1 MGSGIAGSVAES
13 GRPIRI
19 DDAYADPRFNPEVD
33 RKSGFRT
40 RSILCLPIQNRFG
53 AVFAVAQLLNRKDG
67 QLFAEEDER
76 RFKEFTESVGVIL
89 ETLEGLAVR

>member
-1 MGSGIAGSVAES
+1 LFAFTWKLGQLLNVERASL
-13 GRPIRI
+13 
-19 DDAYADPRFNPEVD
+19 FLVD

-53 AVFAVAQLLNRKDG
+53 AVFAVTQLLNRKDG
-67 QLFAEEDER
+67 QPFAEEDER